1 VAAGALSVRR
11 ALLEQQLQ
19 SAAGM
24 LLRRLPCALICS
36 SLLLACGQAA
46 APRSASAPVGPAAP
60 GYLTIAPDV
69 SVSRTARPYEAKQEA
84 LDPNADVMAEILA
97 IPPGR

>member
-1 VAAGALSVRR
+1 
-11 ALLEQQLQ
+11 
-19 SAAGM
+19 M
-24 LLRRLPCALICS
+24 
-36 SLLLACGQAA
+36 LLACGHAASPRVASPPLHPQAT
-46 APRSASAPVGPAAP
+46 

-69 SVSRTARPYEAKQEA
+69 SVSRSAREYEAKQET